1 MCCNAG
7 NVSLIMHGQCAGME
21 CIMSGKIDDLLKEA
35 LIPSKKPDAQLN
47 QEILRKAMEGN
58 NMRKPFLKTVPV
70 MVAAAVAVLT
80 AGSLTAYGAWKYL
93 TTEQVAEEASGKKLA
108 DAFKEKGSVNINESQ
123 EYGDYKITLMG
134 TVSGDKIGD
143 YFIEDE
149 DNGEIYT
156 DRTYSVISIEKKDG
170 SPMPDTSDDDYENKF
185 LVSPFIKG
193 EDPAFL
199 NIYYMDG
206 GCSSFVKDG
215 VEYRLADHDNIEA
228 FANRGVYLGVLGD
241 VFYDRE
247 AYNFNK
253 GTGEITRNEKYKGI
267 NALFELP
274 LDKSRADEEK
284 AEKLLKKWKSGD
296 KENNDEESTD
306 NETNSDNTDE
316 WDWKRVKKECTIIKD
331 SVRTYPSAGYNE
343 IISYSPETKWKGI
356 SSEGEI
362 SFSAEWYFDKEEY
375 GTKLISSVGDGK
387 NTIYTVAKRARNG
400 EITISQYHN

>member
-1 MCCNAG
+1 
-7 NVSLIMHGQCAGME
+7 MHGQGAGME

-35 LIPSKKPDAQLN
+35 LILSKKPDAQLN

-58 NMRKPFLKTVPV
+58 NMRKPFLKIVPV
-70 MVAAAVAVLT
+70 MVVAAVAVLT

-93 TTEQVAEEASGKKLA
+93 TAGQVAEEASGKKLA

-170 SPMPDTSDDDYENKF
+170 SPMPDTSDDNYENKF

-228 FANRGVYLGVLGD
+228 FADRGVYLGVLGD

-253 GTGEITRNEKYKGI
+253 KTGEITRNENYKGI

-274 LDKSRADEEK
+274 LDKSKADKEK
-284 AEKLLKKWKSGD
+284 AEKLLKKWKGI
-296 KENNDEESTD
+296 ENSDEESQD
-306 NETNSDNTDE
+306 NENSSSGTDE
-316 WDWKRVKKECTIIKD
+316 WDGERVKKECTIIRD
-331 SVRTYPSAGYNE
+331 SVRIYPSPGYNE
-343 IISYSPETKWKGI
+343 TIQYSPETKWKGI
-356 SSEGEI
+356 TSEGEV
-362 SFSAEWYFDKEEY
+362 SFSAKWYFDKDEY
-375 GTKLISSVGDGK
+375 GTKVIGSVGNGK
-387 NTIYTVAKRARNG
+387 DTIYTLAERSRDGKIV
-400 EITISQYHN
+400 ISQYHN